1 MSSLVTILL
10 FLIARFLYRNWPYL
24 VFVPVFFSVVGC
36 ILYLKTFKVPFDVY
50 FDENSLLTFMLGPA
64 VVALGV
70 LLYKQMQMIR
80 TQLVPLIVTVVF
92 GSFLSV
98 TLVALLAVVLSLPAE
113 LAASLI
119 PLGITTPI
127 AIEVTQSLGG
137 DPAITSVV
145 VISIGLIGN
154 MFSPLWLRWFR
165 IKNESA
171 AGVAIGIV
179 SHGIG
184 TARAL
189 QLSEMTGLFSG
200 LAMCINGV
208 ITVFTAPV
216 IWSLFFG

>member
-10 FLIARFLYRNWPYL
+10 FLSARFLYRKWPYL
-24 VFVPVFFSVVGC
+24 IFVPVFFGVVGC
-36 ILYLKTFKVPFDVY
+36 VIYLRAFNVPFDVY
-50 FDENSLLTFMLGPA
+50 FNENSPLTFLLGPA

-70 LLYKQMQMIR
+70 LLFKQMRMIKAN
-80 TQLVPLIVTVVF
+80 LLPLLLTVVF

-98 TLVALLAVVLSLPAE
+98 ILVAVLAVLLYLPAE
-113 LAASLI
+113 LAASLM

-127 AIEVTQSLGG
+127 AIEVTQPLGG
-137 DPAITSVV
+137 DPAIASVV
-145 VISIGLIGN
+145 VISIGLLGN
-154 MFSPLWLRWFR
+154 MFSPMLLRWFR

-189 QLSEMTGLFSG
+189 QLSEMTGVFSG
-200 LAMCINGV
+200 LAMCVNGV
-208 ITVFTAPV
+208 ITVFTAPF
-216 IWSLFFG
+216 IWSLFYN